1 MPLSHLCLTKK
12 LHLCSQINHKIT
24 YFYYVASSY
33 HITSSLHFCLVSS
46 STSSI
51 INMYDGTQRP
61 TVKSH
66 WTHWTIILYTS
77 TVRKHNDCLVETP
90 ILTVINRLMGGFTGV
105 NFLPIPRSLVR
116 LVPSFLFAPSPFTEK
131 LTAVTAVTEGNQI
144 NKNLQSRR
152 EYFSDVI

>member
-1 MPLSHLCLTKK
+1 MFRVTHTITLYLRTCRLCASVSLVSYKK

-116 LVPSFLFAPSPFTEK
+116 LVPSSRPFPRPWVGRFK
-131 LTAVTAVTEGNQI
+131 DIVEG
-144 NKNLQSRR
+144 
-152 EYFSDVI
+152 